1 MDADDAIER
10 LLANPVDVETARTTL
25 PDRNGVYAWWT
36 EHGAIPGVPAQPH
49 PSEEALELF
58 YVGIAP
64 RDVKSSATL
73 RSRIVGNHL
82 GGNTGSS
89 TFRLALAALLIDT
102 LRLTPHRTKTKYVL
116 PTAQSRVLSAWQQNH
131 LKLSWVEHDTPWLIE
146 DDIIAALRPPLN
158 LAGNASHPF
167 HSTLSEARDRFR
179 QAAQDRVPQ

>member
-1 MDADDAIER
+1 MDADDAIEA
-10 LLANPVDVETARTTL
+10 LFADPVDVETTRATL
-25 PDRNGVYAWWT
+25 PHRNGVYAWWT
-36 EHGAIPGVPAQPH
+36 ERGAIPGVPAQPH
-49 PSEEALELF
+49 PSEEALGLF

-64 RDVKSSATL
+64 RDAKSSATL
-73 RSRIVGNHL
+73 KSRIVGNHL

-116 PTAQSRVLSAWQQNH
+116 PAWQNQALSAWQREH
-131 LKLSWVEHDTPWLIE
+131 LKLSWVEHDRPWLIE
-146 DDIIAALRPPLN
+146 GEIIAALRPPLN